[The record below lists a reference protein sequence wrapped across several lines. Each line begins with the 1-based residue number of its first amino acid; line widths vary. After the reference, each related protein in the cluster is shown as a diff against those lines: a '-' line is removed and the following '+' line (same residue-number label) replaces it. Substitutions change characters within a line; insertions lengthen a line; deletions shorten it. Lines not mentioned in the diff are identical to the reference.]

1 MKWKII
7 LISLVLLFSLSLVC
21 AEENNTTDI
30 AEIDDAANYI
40 TPVAISGNGIE
51 FSDDFIGFCIDLTK
65 EDIGSS
71 DNFVLGEFS
80 NSKVENDIKLAIIE
94 CYKQGKENDIK
105 DIVSKVVNGDASIIE
120 DVSDEKI
127 GNKEVVEINNDTEAT
142 FEFELLKSTDD
153 AKSDCVAYKVSM
165 KPIEKKDVLAVAG
178 NDSDEKQTDD
188 GNSDNQNDD
197 KQSDDNKDN
206 ASNEDKAANANTDK
220 QSDDNK
226 DNTNKEDKTEDTAK
240 NNKSNGNENT
250 VVNETNTTIVNK
262 TNTLIVN
269 ENNTTIVNNNNV
281 KTVNNTNETPE
292 NDTFS
297 NLLKTA
303 GNPIF
308 ILIIVIIVI
317 VIAVAVSRRKD

>member
-30 AEIDDAANYI
+30 SEIEDSTNYI

-51 FSDDFIGFCIDLTK
+51 FSDDFIGFCVDLTK
-65 EDIGSS
+65 AEIGSS

-105 DIVSKVVNGDASIIE
+105 DIVSKVVNGDSSIIE
-120 DVSDEKI
+120 NVPDEKI

-165 KPIEKKDVLAVAG
+165 KPIEKEDVMAAAG
-178 NDSDEKQTDD
+178 NDSDEKQADD
-188 GNSDNQNDD
+188 GNSNNQNDD
-197 KQSDDNKDN
+197 KQGDDKKD
-206 ASNEDKAANANTDK
+206 DKTDDGNTDK
-220 QSDDNK
+220 QGDDKK
-226 DNTNKEDKTEDTAK
+226 DNTNKDDKTEDTEK
-240 NNKSNGNENT
+240 SNKSNGNENT

-262 TNTLIVN
+262 TNTVIVN

-281 KTVNNTNETPE
+281 KTVNNTNETLE
-292 NDTFS
+292 NDTVS